1 MGLPPRNLFY
11 SKITILWANAVL
23 RNIFLQRVLLLFSA
37 LLVFSY
43 LRLSIIIVSIKS
55 KIMLIE
61 NSRLNAEFYIFIY
74 VILRV
79 VFLFMF

>member
-11 SKITILWANAVL
+11 SKIIILWANAVL